1 MLFIWNMASMLL
13 VFNITCMVSPPSTI
27 MGIAENFDLN
37 LGERNLIFSV
47 IGGTHYSILKV
58 LIFFSS
64 WFTHTHTSYI
74 LHTTPHF
81 LFISDLQL
89 PYFKDTHFISKIHSA
104 VVRPDVQVWQTPGI
118 KYAIQFCWGVFV
130 RSCSNHPHLDDFA
143 DIFEEDE
150 GILDSAIDGDALK
163 YLRKSVIESQ
173 KFHEEVNYYFLFGL
187 GSILFISHD
196 LLSTLLTLIISFF
209 LSFL

>member
-64 WFTHTHTSYI
+64 WFTHTHTPAIYC
-74 LHTTPHF
+74 TPHHTF
-81 LFISDLQL
+81 SSFQIFSYLILKTHIS
-89 PYFKDTHFISKIHSA
+89 S
-104 VVRPDVQVWQTPGI
+104 R
-118 KYAIQFCWGVFV
+118 
-130 RSCSNHPHLDDFA
+130 R
-143 DIFEEDE
+143 
-150 GILDSAIDGDALK
+150 
-163 YLRKSVIESQ
+163 
-173 KFHEEVNYYFLFGL
+173 
-187 GSILFISHD
+187 SIL
-196 LLSTLLTLIISFF
+196 
-209 LSFL
+209 LSFDQMYKYGRLRASNMPSSSAGACLCALVRTIPT